1 MQTNQFLKVYN
12 SLLELE
18 KYFIEL
24 KGRESKDKEVD
35 DMDKFEEKQMNK
47 IRAIKNI
54 WYHCLIN
61 YIPRP
66 IRKTIGGF
74 KDKLI
79 YLFKTKQTVYGTGKK
94 LNKSKAQNQSEKILL
109 Y

>member
-54 WYHCLIN
+54 
-61 YIPRP
+61 
-66 IRKTIGGF
+66 
-74 KDKLI
+74 
-79 YLFKTKQTVYGTGKK
+79 
-94 LNKSKAQNQSEKILL
+94 
-109 Y
+109 

>member
-1 MQTNQFLKVYN
+1 MI
-12 SLLELE
+12 SLL
-18 KYFIEL
+18 
-24 KGRESKDKEVD
+24 
-35 DMDKFEEKQMNK
+35 
-47 IRAIKNI
+47 
-54 WYHCLIN
+54 N

-94 LNKSKAQNQSEKILL
+94 LNKSKAQKQSEKILL

>member
-1 MQTNQFLKVYN
+1 MENSNQKNRNIETKHLNNMQTNQFLKVYN

-54 WYHCLIN
+54 
-61 YIPRP
+61 
-66 IRKTIGGF
+66 
-74 KDKLI
+74 
-79 YLFKTKQTVYGTGKK
+79 
-94 LNKSKAQNQSEKILL
+94 
-109 Y
+109 